1 MRPAWQNNYMNETRG
16 IVRHLSLALTRAA
29 GVALAIFF
37 ILIAIGAAPAL
48 VIGAALAGTALLV
61 LVFMPLGV
69 YEMETCAMAR
79 SPGIPA
85 PRAHQETEP
94 KAFEPILASPPPRLP
109 PPSKNCA
116 TAILARSERF

>member
-1 MRPAWQNNYMNETRG
+1 MDETQG
-16 IVRHLSLALTRAA
+16 KVRHLSLALTRVA

-37 ILIAIGAAPAL
+37 ILIAIDAAPAL

-79 SPGIPA
+79 ARPPGIPA

-94 KAFEPILASPPPRLP
+94 KAFEPILASPPPRP
-109 PPSKNCA
+109 APV
-116 TAILARSERF
+116 I

>member
-1 MRPAWQNNYMNETRG
+1 MRCTWQNYRMDETQG
-16 IVRHLSLALTRAA
+16 KARHLSLALTKVA

-37 ILIAIGAAPAL
+37 ILIAIGAAPVL

-79 SPGIPA
+79 SRSPGIPA

-94 KAFEPILASPPPRLP
+94 KAFEPILASPPPRLAP
-109 PPSKNCA
+109 
-116 TAILARSERF
+116 AI